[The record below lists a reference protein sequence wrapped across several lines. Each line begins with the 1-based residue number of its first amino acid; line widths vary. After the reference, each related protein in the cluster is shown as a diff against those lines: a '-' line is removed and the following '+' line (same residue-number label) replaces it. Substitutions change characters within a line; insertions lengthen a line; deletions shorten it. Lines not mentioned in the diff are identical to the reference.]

1 MYFWE
6 SYSLQSKE
14 LSYEACI
21 DPANFDAEVTIA
33 FSLALV
39 ILFFRCFLL
48 VWLGQSYCYYF

>member
-1 MYFWE
+1 MCFRE

-48 VWLGQSYCYYF
+48 V